1 VDVQVLTFQGYGRE
15 ADLWSVGCI
24 MFLLLCGKVPFDGD
38 TTPEIRNSIQ
48 AGFTVNPNV
57 WNGLNEDARNLITS
71 LLEKDPK

>member
-1 VDVQVLTFQGYGRE
+1 VLTSQGYGRE

-38 TTPEIRNSIQ
+38 TPTEIRASIQ

-57 WNGLNEDARNLITS
+57 WNSLSEECRDLISS
-71 LLEKDPK
+71 LLQKDPK